1 MNAWIEVSS
10 EYRFRKKQEGICG
23 LYAPAGTRHINQ
35 LKKIKSGDIVLHYI
49 TIPGAINK
57 ENVSSIIGISIVTS
71 SPTVNATR
79 ITVPLKET
87 VELPIKVNINELKS
101 IKKPSIYLKT
111 LLEMKLQR
119 YLSQITLEDFVN
131 ILSIHEE
138 NKEYLKIK

>member
-10 EYRFRKKQEGICG
+10 EYRFRKKQDGICG

-35 LKKIKSGDIVLHYI
+35 LKQIRSGDVVLHYI

-57 ENVSSIIGISIVTS
+57 ENVSSIIGISIVSS
-71 SPTVNATR
+71 SPIVNASR

-87 VELPIKVNINELKS
+87 VELPVKVNINELRT

-111 LLEMKLQR
+111 LLDMKLQR
-119 YLSQITLEDFVN
+119 YLSQITSEDFIN

-138 NKEYLKIK
+138 NKKYLKIK